1 MCVRALLRF
10 AAPMSAQLR
19 KKSGRGAAAE
29 PPAYAEEQ
37 PSPRKPLSL
46 YRRPPGKKKE
56 RTDRAKRAVLIRWG
70 RTEAAAAISAGE
82 GRTVQWGKLCTLDA
96 MASTTPAVEHLRA
109 LGVLKAA
116 PAAGSLRLRAVAAAV
131 LAAELGGPEHSQL
144 GAAELS
150 KLAHGFACRNV
161 ESGASPCASTRQPG
175 RPEQR
180 CPPHR
185 QPWAAPPA

>member
-1 MCVRALLRF
+1 
-10 AAPMSAQLR
+10 MSAQLR

-131 LAAELGGPEHSQL
+131 LAAELGGPEHGQL
-144 GAAELS
+144 GAL
-150 KLAHGFACRNV
+150 
-161 ESGASPCASTRQPG
+161 
-175 RPEQR
+175 R
-180 CPPHR
+180 CPRCWRKLELERLARCSHR
-185 QPWAAPPA
+185 RMTGQVHSSRALVVSQL